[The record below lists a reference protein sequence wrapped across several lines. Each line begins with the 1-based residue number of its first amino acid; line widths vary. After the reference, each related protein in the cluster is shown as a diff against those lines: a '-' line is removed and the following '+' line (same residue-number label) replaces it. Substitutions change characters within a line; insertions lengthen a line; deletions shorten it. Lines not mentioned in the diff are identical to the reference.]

1 MLLVIWIKE
10 NNRRSRRTL
19 VLQKPEHEN
28 GAAQQLNAPYRS
40 PTGLLYVNRSAA
52 EEEWEGRGD
61 GGTEDDLQTIIKDSL
76 QAGRRRSSGGNVQPR
91 VFSRSAHIAFQR
103 KDAQASWVGRA
114 HLDAGP
120 FQRDYARFHASVCK
134 RVSNHTRKRV

>member
-1 MLLVIWIKE
+1 MPPTGALPVCFT
-10 NNRRSRRTL
+10 ST
-19 VLQKPEHEN
+19 
-28 GAAQQLNAPYRS
+28 AAQQRKS
-40 PTGLLYVNRSAA
+40 GK
-52 EEEWEGRGD
+52 D

-91 VFSRSAHIAFQR
+91 VFSRSAHVAFQR

-134 RVSNHTRKRV
+134 RVSNHTRKSLDYTSGRYEVIFTALMMMRD